1 MPCSLKKTSTTLQPS
16 TATSLITR
24 PMISLKKDSKP
35 SRFRAFVQKEFRH
48 ILRDRRTLLILFGMP
63 IMQVLLFGFVL
74 TNEIKNAA
82 IAVLDPS
89 KDAESIA
96 LTNKLVSSGYFRIE
110 KTLGSPAEIDAAFR
124 TGKIKMALVFPSDFA
139 AQLQTANP
147 AESGQASQQPAT
159 LQLIGDAS
167 DPNTAATLVN
177 YASAIIADYQ
187 QEKLLAS
194 GIVHSSS
201 FIVTQTRMRY
211 NPEQKGVFN
220 FVPGVMT
227 LILMLV
233 SAMMTSITIAREKE
247 LGTMEVLLVSPLQP
261 IQIILGKTAPYLVL
275 TLLNALVVVLLGIFV
290 FGMPMHGSVIL
301 LAAECVLYM
310 FVALSLGIFI
320 STRAKDQMTAMF
332 MSALGLMMP
341 TMLLSGFIFPRE
353 SMPQVLQWIGSAIP
367 ATWFNP
373 IIKGIMIKGV
383 GLEVLWKHTL
393 VLGAMALF
401 FLGLSLKNFKDRL

>member
-1 MPCSLKKTSTTLQPS
+1 MPGIST
-16 TATSLITR
+16 LITDNGQ
-24 PMISLKKDSKP
+24 LKMNRLS
-35 SRFRAFVQKEFRH
+35 AFIVKEFRH

-63 IMQVLLFGFVL
+63 IAQVLLFGFVL
-74 TNEIKNAA
+74 TNEIKNAS

-89 KDAESIA
+89 KDMESIA
-96 LTNKLVSSGYFRIE
+96 LTNQLVSSGYFRLE
-110 KTLGSPAEIDAAFR
+110 RTLGSVDEIDAAFR
-124 TGKIKMALVFPSDFA
+124 TGKIKMAVVFPPDFSA
-139 AQLQTANP
+139 NLERGGAQ
-147 AESGQASQQPAT
+147 

-167 DPNTAATLVN
+167 DPNTATTLVN
-177 YASAIIADYQ
+177 YANAIVLDFQRNKWQSAGTPSSAPLIAVQ
-187 QEKLLAS
+187 S
-194 GIVHSSS
+194 
-201 FIVTQTRMRY
+201 RMRY

-247 LGTMEVLLVSPLQP
+247 MGTMEVLLVSPLKP
-261 IQIILGKTAPYLVL
+261 IQIILGKTAPYLAL
-275 TLLNALVVVLLGIFV
+275 TLVNALVIILMGIFV
-290 FGMPMHGSVIL
+290 FGMPLLGSVLL

-320 STRAKDQMTAMF
+320 STKAKDQMTAMF

-353 SMPQVLQWIGSAIP
+353 SMPVPLQVVGSFIP
-367 ATWFNP
+367 ATWFNS

-383 GLEVLWKHTL
+383 GIGYIWKQTL
-393 VLGAMALF
+393 ILGGMALF
-401 FLGLSLKNFKDRL
+401 FLVLSLRNFKDKLE

>member
-1 MPCSLKKTSTTLQPS
+1 M
-16 TATSLITR
+16 
-24 PMISLKKDSKP
+24 
-35 SRFRAFVQKEFRH
+35 SRFQAFVQKEFRH

-63 IMQVLLFGFVL
+63 IVQVLLFGFVL

-89 KDAESIA
+89 KDTESIA
-96 LTNKLVSSGYFRIE
+96 LTNKLVSSGYFHLE
-110 KTLGSPAEIDAAFR
+110 KTLDSPTELDAAFR
-124 TGKIKMALVFPSDFA
+124 SGQIKMAVVYPPDFA
-139 AQLQTANP
+139 QSLNDPSTFNPQPSTIQL
-147 AESGQASQQPAT
+147 
-159 LQLIGDAS
+159 LGDAS
-167 DPNTAATLVN
+167 DPNTATTLIN
-177 YASAIIADYQ
+177 YANAIIGDYQ
-187 QEKLLAS
+187 QERVLNN
-194 GIVHSSS
+194 GGVPSS
-201 FIVTQTRMRY
+201 ITIRTETRMRY

-290 FGMPMHGSVIL
+290 FGMPMRGSVML
-301 LAAECVLYM
+301 LAGECVLYM

-320 STRAKDQMTAMF
+320 STRAKDQMSAMF

-353 SMPQVLQWIGSAIP
+353 SMPVPLQIIGNVIP

-383 GLEVLWKHTL
+383 GLDVLWKQTL
-393 VLGAMALF
+393 ILGGMALF
-401 FLGLSLKNFKDRL
+401 FLGLSLRNFKDRL

>member
-1 MPCSLKKTSTTLQPS
+1 MN
-16 TATSLITR
+16 
-24 PMISLKKDSKP
+24 
-35 SRFRAFVQKEFRH
+35 RFLAFIKKEFRH

-63 IMQVLLFGFVL
+63 VMQVLLFGFVL

-89 KDAESIA
+89 KDSESIA
-96 LTNKLVSSGYFRIE
+96 LLNKLTSSGYFRLE
-110 KTLGSPAEIDAAFR
+110 KNLTSAEDLEPAFR
-124 TGKIKMALVFPSDFA
+124 RGKIKMAVVFPDNFS
-139 AQLQTANP
+139 QKLQTGEA
-147 AESGQASQQPAT
+147 Q

-167 DPNTAATLVN
+167 DPNTATTLVN
-177 YASAIIADYQ
+177 YANAIIADFQ
-187 QEKLLAS
+187 QEKAS
-194 GIVHSSS
+194 DITHNSPLITV
-201 FIVTQTRMRY
+201 QTRMRY
-211 NPEQKGVFN
+211 NPEQKGAFN

-247 LGTMEVLLVSPLQP
+247 LGTMEVLLVSPLKP
-261 IQIILGKTAPYLVL
+261 IQIILGKTAPYLAL
-275 TLLNALVVVLLGIFV
+275 SFLNAVVVVLLGIVV
-290 FGMPMHGSVIL
+290 FGMPMSGSVLL
-301 LAAECVLYM
+301 LAAECLLYM

-353 SMPQVLQWIGSAIP
+353 SMPLPLQVIGTAIP

-373 IIKGIMIKGV
+373 IVKGIMIKGV
-383 GLEVLWKHTL
+383 GLEVLWKETL
-393 VLGAMALF
+393 VLGGMAVF
-401 FLGLSLKNFKDRL
+401 FLGLSMKNFKDRLS

>member
-1 MPCSLKKTSTTLQPS
+1 MN
-16 TATSLITR
+16 
-24 PMISLKKDSKP
+24 
-35 SRFRAFVQKEFRH
+35 RFAAFINKEFRH

-63 IMQVLLFGFVL
+63 VMQVLLFGFVL

-89 KDAESIA
+89 KDSESIA
-96 LTNKLVSSGYFRIE
+96 LVNKLTSSGYFRLE
-110 KTLGSPAEIDAAFR
+110 KNLTSAEDLEPAFC
-124 TGKIKMALVFPSDFA
+124 TGKIKMAVVFPDNFSPK
-139 AQLQTANP
+139 LQTGEA
-147 AESGQASQQPAT
+147 Q

-167 DPNTAATLVN
+167 DPNTATTLVN
-177 YASAIIADYQ
+177 YANAIVADFQ
-187 QEKLLAS
+187 QEKTRAS
-194 GIVHSSS
+194 DITHNLPLITVQS
-201 FIVTQTRMRY
+201 RMRY
-211 NPEQKGVFN
+211 NPEQKGAFN

-247 LGTMEVLLVSPLQP
+247 LGTMEVLLVSPLKP
-261 IQIILGKTAPYLVL
+261 IQIILGKTAPYLAL
-275 TLLNALVVVLLGIFV
+275 SFLNAVVVVLLGIVV
-290 FGMPMHGSVIL
+290 FGMPMSGSVLL
-301 LAAECVLYM
+301 LAAECLLYM

-353 SMPQVLQWIGSAIP
+353 SMPLPLQVIGNAIP

-373 IIKGIMIKGV
+373 IVKGIMIKGV
-383 GLEVLWKHTL
+383 GLEVLWKETL
-393 VLGAMALF
+393 VLGGMAVF
-401 FLGLSLKNFKDRL
+401 FLGLSMRNFKDRL

>member
-1 MPCSLKKTSTTLQPS
+1 MRCFARLHEGDVCRNAVPACININRNGVPVY
-16 TATSLITR
+16 ITF
-24 PMISLKKDSKP
+24 
-35 SRFRAFVQKEFRH
+35 RFTDMNRFSAFVQKEFRH

-63 IMQVLLFGFVL
+63 IVQVLLFGFVL
-74 TNEIKNAA
+74 TNEIKNAN

-89 KDAESIA
+89 KDLESIA
-96 LTNKLVSSGYFRIE
+96 LTNKLLSSGYFHLE
-110 KTLGSPAEIDAAFR
+110 NTLDSPTELDPAFR
-124 TGKIKMALVFPSDFA
+124 SGKIKMAIVFPPDFA
-139 AQLQTANP
+139 MQLQTGTA
-147 AESGQASQQPAT
+147 Q

-167 DPNTAATLVN
+167 DPNTASTLIN
-177 YASAIIADYQ
+177 YANAIIGDYQ
-187 QEKLLAS
+187 QEQAMSS
-194 GIVHSSS
+194 GILPSSPT
-201 FIVTQTRMRY
+201 IMVQTRMRY

-233 SAMMTSITIAREKE
+233 AAMMTSITIAREKE

-275 TLLNALVVVLLGIFV
+275 TLLNALIVVLLGIFV
-290 FGMPMHGSVIL
+290 FGMPMRGSIFL

-353 SMPQVLQWIGSAIP
+353 SMPMPLQIIGNVIP

-383 GLEVLWKHTL
+383 GLEVLWKQTL
-393 VLGAMALF
+393 VLGGMALF
-401 FLGLSLKNFKDRL
+401 FLGLSLKNFKDRLV

>member
-1 MPCSLKKTSTTLQPS
+1 MN
-16 TATSLITR
+16 
-24 PMISLKKDSKP
+24 
-35 SRFRAFVQKEFRH
+35 RFSAFIKKEFRH

-63 IMQVLLFGFVL
+63 VVQVLLFGFVL
-74 TNEIKNAA
+74 SNEVRDAA

-96 LTNKLVSSGYFRIE
+96 LTNKLVSSGYFQVD
-110 KTLGSPAEIDAAFR
+110 KTLDSPSQLDAAFR
-124 TGKIKMALVFPSDFA
+124 SGKIKMAVVFPPNFA
-139 AQLQTANP
+139 ESLQTAN
-147 AESGQASQQPAT
+147 SHQPTAN

-167 DPNTAATLVN
+167 DPNTATTLIN

-187 QEKLLAS
+187 AS
-194 GIVHSSS
+194 RTPLSLGGGAGGGV
-201 FIVTQTRMRY
+201 VTETRLRY

-233 SAMMTSITIAREKE
+233 AAMMTSITIAREKE
-247 LGTMEVLLVSPLQP
+247 LGTMEVLLVSPLRP
-261 IQIILGKTAPYLVL
+261 VQIILGKTAPYLVL
-275 TLLNALVVVLLGIFV
+275 TLLNALLIVLLGIFV
-290 FGMPMHGSVIL
+290 FGMPMRGSVLL
-301 LAAECVLYM
+301 LAGECVLYM

-353 SMPQVLQWIGSAIP
+353 SMPLPLQVIGNVIP
-367 ATWFNP
+367 ATHFNP
-373 IIKGIMIKGV
+373 IVKGIMIKGV
-383 GLEVLWKHTL
+383 GLDMLWKPTL
-393 VLGAMALF
+393 ALLGMAVF
-401 FLGLSLKNFKDRL
+401 FLALSLRNFKDRL

>member
-1 MPCSLKKTSTTLQPS
+1 MMVRKHSKKGSN
-16 TATSLITR
+16 AG
-24 PMISLKKDSKP
+24 
-35 SRFRAFVQKEFRH
+35 RFAAFVKKEFRH

-63 IMQVLLFGFVL
+63 VVQVLLFGFVL
-74 TNEIKNAA
+74 TNEVKDAS
-82 IAVLDPS
+82 IAVLDPA

-96 LTNKLVSSGYFRIE
+96 LTNKLTSSGYFRLE
-110 KTLGSPAEIDAAFR
+110 KNLVSADELEGAFR
-124 TGKIKMALVFPSDFA
+124 SGRIKMALVFPENFA
-139 AQLQTANP
+139 SKLEKGEAQLQ
-147 AESGQASQQPAT
+147 
-159 LQLIGDAS
+159 LVGDAS
-167 DPNTAATLVN
+167 DPNTATTLVQ
-177 YASAIIADYQ
+177 YASAIVADYSQ
-187 QEKLLAS
+187 QKAPPDGDNIPRIE
-194 GIVHSSS
+194 VE
-201 FIVTQTRMRY
+201 TRMRY
-211 NPEQKGVFN
+211 NPEQKAVFN

-247 LGTMEVLLVSPLQP
+247 LGTMEILLVSPLKP

-275 TLLNALVVVLLGIFV
+275 TMINAALVVLLGLFV
-290 FGMPMHGSVIL
+290 FGMPMRGSVLL
-301 LAAECVLYM
+301 LAGESLLYM

-353 SMPQVLQWIGSAIP
+353 SMPIPLQVIGTAIP

-383 GLEVLWKHTL
+383 GLEVLWKQTL
-393 VLGAMALF
+393 VLGGMALF
-401 FLGLSLKNFKDRL
+401 FLALSMKNFKDRLS

>member
-1 MPCSLKKTSTTLQPS
+1 MN
-16 TATSLITR
+16 
-24 PMISLKKDSKP
+24 
-35 SRFRAFVQKEFRH
+35 RFLAFIRKEFRH

-63 IMQVLLFGFVL
+63 VIQVLLFGFVL

-82 IAVLDPS
+82 IAVLDPA
-89 KDAESIA
+89 KDEASVA
-96 LTNKLVSSGYFRIE
+96 LINKLVSSGYFQLDRY
-110 KTLGSPAEIDAAFR
+110 LDSPGELDPAFR
-124 TGKIKMALVFPSDFA
+124 TGQIKMALVFPPDFA
-139 AQLQTANP
+139 RHVQTGDAQ
-147 AESGQASQQPAT
+147 

-167 DPNTAATLVN
+167 DPNTATTLIN
-177 YASAIIADYQ
+177 YANAIIGDYQ
-187 QEKLLAS
+187 LELAQNQGVNPS
-194 GIVHSSS
+194 GMTIKVE
-201 FIVTQTRMRY
+201 TRMRY

-247 LGTMEVLLVSPLQP
+247 LGTMEVLLVSPLKP

-275 TLLNALVVVLLGIFV
+275 TLLNAFIVVLMGIFV
-290 FGMPMHGSVIL
+290 FGMPMRGSIL
-301 LAAECVLYM
+301 LLAGECVLYM

-320 STRAKDQMTAMF
+320 STKAKDQMGAMF
-332 MSALGLMMP
+332 ISALGLMMP

-353 SMPQVLQWIGSAIP
+353 SMPLPLQVIGNVIP

-373 IIKGIMIKGV
+373 IIKGIMIKGI
-383 GLEVLWKHTL
+383 GLDVLWKQTL
-393 VLGAMALF
+393 VLGGMAVF

>member
-1 MPCSLKKTSTTLQPS
+1 
-16 TATSLITR
+16 
-24 PMISLKKDSKP
+24 MISLKKDSKP